1 MRAREVLG
9 AVSAVNTEIRGLL
22 RARPWTSLAEADQAM
37 TDLDGTANKSRLG
50 ANVTVGVSMALARA
64 LAASAGKALWRW
76 LAPDG
81 VPPSLLMPQFNMRNG
96 GVYAPNPLAVFS
108 ESAVGAVE
116 ALPRSSANKEGVSR

>member
-1 MRAREVLG
+1 
-9 AVSAVNTEIRGLL
+9 
-22 RARPWTSLAEADQAM
+22 M

-81 VPPSLLMPQFNMRNG
+81 VPPSLLTPQFNMPTAACTPLTRLRCSR
-96 GVYAPNPLAVFS
+96 YRPSAPSRLCREQA
-108 ESAVGAVE
+108 
-116 ALPRSSANKEGVSR
+116 RTRKGVSS